1 MKRFPELSVE
11 VQLNQIS
18 VNASLYRFF
27 VSIGEYKKAD
37 RVPRINGKVLLH
49 IPMSIKTMIKYLMF
63 FMPKDLLKKLLR

>member
-1 MKRFPELSVE
+1 VFPELSVE

-37 RVPRINGKVLLH
+37 RVPRINGKVLLY